1 MSFLNAVLIV
11 VAVLGVGGVARVIIG
26 PTIWDRILGLNLI
39 SSKIIVAIV
48 FFALILEKSYLLDIA
63 IVYSLIGF
71 IGSVLISRFVEKK
84 GQV

>member
-48 FFALILEKSYLLDIA
+48 FFALILEKSFLLDIA
-63 IVYSLIGF
+63 IIYSLIGF

>member
-1 MSFLNAVLIV
+1 MSFLNGVLIV
-11 VAVLGVGGVARVIIG
+11 VAVLGLGGVARVIIG

-48 FFALILEKSYLLDIA
+48 FFALILEKSFLLDIA
-63 IVYSLIGF
+63 IIYSLIGF